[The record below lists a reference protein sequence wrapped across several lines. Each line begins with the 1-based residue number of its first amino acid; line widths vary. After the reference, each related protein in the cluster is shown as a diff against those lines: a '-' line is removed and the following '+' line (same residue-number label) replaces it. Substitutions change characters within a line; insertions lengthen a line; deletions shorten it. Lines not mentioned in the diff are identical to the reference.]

1 MLRHLILVNYATV
14 TLMVCLLLFI
24 ISNSYFE
31 KQIRRLFL
39 LACLLVL
46 CLVIVDSVE
55 YWTATFDHATSLRI
69 WMSAIGYS
77 IRPANIFIV
86 ILLLLRQRK
95 KKLVWLSIPLY
106 INALL
111 EFSALFTDIAYSYSA
126 DNQFVRGPLGYFA
139 FVTSGFYAVV
149 LLICTIKQY
158 KEVNLSEYAA
168 V

>member
-55 YWTATFDHATSLRI
+55 YWTATFDHATSLEY
-69 WMSAIGYS
+69 GC
-77 IRPANIFIV
+77 RPLDIV
-86 ILLLLRQRK
+86 SDLPTFLLSFCCCYGREKRN
-95 KKLVWLSIPLY
+95 WY
-106 INALL
+106 
-111 EFSALFTDIAYSYSA
+111 
-126 DNQFVRGPLGYFA
+126 G
-139 FVTSGFYAVV
+139 
-149 LLICTIKQY
+149 
-158 KEVNLSEYAA
+158 
-168 V
+168 